1 MTKKE
6 IRICLKIQE
15 NEDAQPFGV
24 CVSFGFVKDENFD
37 ERYNQFIKEVKIKD
51 ILKLIV
57 LDEIYKENQCKII
70 SPKEYDEK
78 YGREE

>member
-1 MTKKE
+1 MVV
-6 IRICLKIQE
+6 LKR
-15 NEDAQPFGV
+15 
-24 CVSFGFVKDENFD
+24 SS
-37 ERYNQFIKEVKIKD
+37 IKME
-51 ILKLIV
+51 ILKLIA